1 MAEPVPPKTIRYKD
15 MSWTLWDRWV
25 LEDDLTV
32 QQLLDWFSRR
42 AMNVYSIS
50 CGSALLYNNI
60 FPRHKERLNK
70 RVSELV
76 SSVANADIP
85 EWRSHFDVVV
95 ACEEEDGDDDIDV
108 PLVSITADFSR
119 KTDGRH

>member
-1 MAEPVPPKTIRYKD
+1 
-15 MSWTLWDRWV
+15 
-25 LEDDLTV
+25 
-32 QQLLDWFSRR
+32 
-42 AMNVYSIS
+42 
-50 CGSALLYNNI
+50 LYNNI

-108 PLVSITADFSR
+108 PWSASR
-119 KTDGRH
+119 PISVGRQTVATKYYRRECSR